1 MLWGLF
7 GGKRDRQARINDD
20 PSPLTVQA
28 GQDLLSAAL
37 EAGFAWPHDCRQGNC
52 STCRCRITSGKIK
65 ARTDFETVLTPAELK
80 EGWVLACQSELRSD
94 IEVEVELTSEEPQAA
109 VAHYGGTVTR
119 MVALTHDI
127 VELTV
132 QVPDLQRAGVAGQY
146 AELGYDGLSVPRSY
160 SFAKAPSNEQEEEIS
175 FYIRKVPG
183 GEFTEWLFAEDRTGT
198 ELKVS
203 LPYGGFRYHP
213 ESGPMICI
221 AGGSGMSAI
230 RAVLEQAVL
239 DQVERD
245 ALFLFGARTQQDLYG
260 EEAMGAIRRQWHP
273 DYKFE
278 YVEVLNMEPEDS
290 DWAGPRGL
298 VTDYLKEAYVEPKT
312 FDMAACQGYLCGPPP
327 MIDAAVEVLKA
338 EGMSGDQIFFDKFLD
353 ASSMPGGRPGT

>member
-7 GGKRDRQARINDD
+7 GGKRDHQARINDD
-20 PSPLTVQA
+20 PSPLTVRA

-37 EAGFAWPHDCRQGNC
+37 EAGLAWPHDCRQGTC
-52 STCRCRITSGKIK
+52 STCRCQIISGKIK

-80 EGWVLACQSELRSD
+80 EGWVLACQSELRRD
-94 IEVEVELTSEEPQAA
+94 IEVRVELSSQQPQAA
-109 VAHYGGTVTR
+109 VAHYSGAILKLTS
-119 MVALTHDI
+119 LTHDI
-127 VELTV
+127 VDLTV
-132 QVPDLQRAGVAGQY
+132 RVPGLQRAGVAGQY
-146 AELGYDGLSVPRSY
+146 AELEYSGLSVPRSY
-160 SFAKAPSNEQEEEIS
+160 SFAKAPSNERGDELT

-183 GEFTEWLFAEDRTGT
+183 GEFTEWLFAEDRTGA
-198 ELKVS
+198 ELKIS

-213 ESGPMICI
+213 DPGPMICI

-230 RAVLEQAVL
+230 KAVLEQAVI
-239 DQVERD
+239 ERAPRD
-245 ALFLFGARTQQDLYG
+245 ALFLFGARTQEDLYG
-260 EEAMGAIRRQWHP
+260 KDAMEAIRDQWHP
-273 DYKFE
+273 DHSFE

-290 DWAGPRGL
+290 GWSGPRGL
-298 VTDYLKEAYVEPKT
+298 VTDHLKEAYVAPKT

-327 MIDAAVEVLKA
+327 MIDAAVEALKA

>member
-7 GGKRDRQARINDD
+7 AGKRDRQARINGD
-20 PSPLTVQA
+20 PTLLTVKA

-37 EAGFAWPHDCRQGNC
+37 EAGMAWPHDCRQGNC
-52 STCRCRITSGKIK
+52 STCRCRLTSGKIK
-65 ARTDFETVLTPAELK
+65 ARTDFETVLMPSELK

-94 IEVEVELTSEEPQAA
+94 IEVEVELTSTEPQAA
-109 VAHYGGTVTR
+109 VVHYQGTIEQATS
-119 MVALTHDI
+119 MTHDI
-127 VELTV
+127 IALTV
-132 QVPDLQRAGVAGQY
+132 RIPDLKHTGIAGQY
-146 AELGYDGLSVPRSY
+146 AELGYPGLSVPRSY
-160 SFAKAPSNEQEEEIS
+160 SFAKAPTNEQREELS

-198 ELKVS
+198 ELEVS
-203 LPYGGFRYHP
+203 LPYGGFRYHQ

-230 RAVLEQAVL
+230 KAVLEQAVI

-245 ALFLFGARTQQDLYG
+245 ALFLFGARAQQDLYG
-260 EEAMGAIRRQWHP
+260 QEEMGVIRDQWHP
-273 DYKFE
+273 DYTFK

-290 DWAGPRGL
+290 DWAGPRGM
-298 VTDYLKEAYVEPKT
+298 VTDHLKEAYVEPKT

-353 ASSMPGGRPGT
+353 ASSMPGGRPGA